1 MPPQL
6 GSMLALTLEMMPYL
20 AMVVLPFWSS
30 PSLTPLP
37 MATLERSSRHR
48 SFLPLKVVEVSAKK
62 NESLLLAVVRQVDEG
77 SHECMKK

>member
-6 GSMLALTLEMMPYL
+6 GSMLGLTLEIMPYL

-37 MATLERSSRHR
+37 MARLERSSRHR
-48 SFLPLKVVEVSAKK
+48 SFLSLKVVEISAKT
-62 NESLLLAVVRQVDEG
+62 NEPRLLAAVRQVGEG